1 MSIVK
6 SIRFA
11 LLLACGTLALAA
23 PSGEA
28 LRPFETHY
36 DFLWHDMSA
45 GSASFALQR
54 LGENQWSYT
63 SRTEP
68 RGLFRLFSSANA
80 TLQSRMEIGPD
91 GVRPLHF
98 SARQGSAA
106 TATAD
111 VNFDWQQL
119 RATGRID
126 GVDADVALRAG
137 VQDDL
142 SVQVALINALAN
154 GTTPTG
160 IAVFDKAGVRDYE
173 YTQVGT
179 ETLHTPLGD
188 IDTII
193 YRSQRSNSS
202 RSTRFWCAPAYGY
215 IPVRAQ
221 QHRHDE
227 VEWTMELRSLR
238 RD

>member
-1 MSIVK
+1 
-6 SIRFA
+6 
-11 LLLACGTLALAA
+11 
-23 PSGEA
+23 
-28 LRPFETHY
+28 
-36 DFLWHDMSA
+36 
-45 GSASFALQR
+45 
-54 LGENQWSYT
+54 
-63 SRTEP
+63 
-68 RGLFRLFSSANA
+68 
-80 TLQSRMEIGPD
+80 
-91 GVRPLHF
+91 
-98 SARQGSAA
+98 
-106 TATAD
+106 
-111 VNFDWQQL
+111 
-119 RATGRID
+119 
-126 GVDADVALRAG
+126 
-137 VQDDL
+137 
-142 SVQVALINALAN
+142 VQVALINALAN
-154 GTTPTG
+154 GTTPAG